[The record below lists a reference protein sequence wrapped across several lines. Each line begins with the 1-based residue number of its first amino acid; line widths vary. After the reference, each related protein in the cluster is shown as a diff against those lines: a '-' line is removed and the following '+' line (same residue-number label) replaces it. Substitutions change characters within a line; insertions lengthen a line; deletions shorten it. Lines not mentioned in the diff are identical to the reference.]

1 MRRTERRGPFTTA
14 TRIGAVAVLGYGLL
28 LIPTPTPTPPEAT
41 TEAFA
46 WNQDERWLTLE
57 QRFREVGALGCEQL
71 RRPIS
76 DDLGHLEGLLADLA
90 VREIGPEAAVLDT
103 VEERT
108 FQLAPMVAVC
118 REWLPSYTELVTR
131 TRSTIKRQSERWDLD
146 DGGKDRLYRL
156 LWGGRAALE
165 EVMLQGPVDSVSPL
179 VRGDDEPSATPATTW
194 NGVALHSGDLLV
206 SRGGAP
212 ISALIAVGSDYPGN
226 FSHVGLIHVDPVTG
240 ESHVI
245 HSNHNGLQVESL
257 DDHIAGVKLRMM
269 VLRPRADLPVLLV
282 DPMAPHRA
290 AEWGLRR
297 ARQGHTPYDFAIDH
311 SDDSRMYCSEVP
323 ARAYENVGITL
334 WMALSRVSRPGI
346 RAWLADLGARHFNLQ
361 EPSDLEYDPQLRVVA
376 EWRDPGTLY
385 LDHVDN
391 VVTEAMLEGADRGDR
406 LTYPWYRLPVVR
418 AAKLYSMAVRLIG
431 KPGPVPAGLGA
442 TEAARV
448 VTLRHRHA
456 AIKARVLVQA
466 DEFRARTGYTP
477 PEWQLLRFAKE
488 ARDAM

>member
-1 MRRTERRGPFTTA
+1 MRSTEHRRPFTA
-14 TRIGAVAVLGYGLL
+14 AKRIGAVAVLGYGLL
-28 LIPTPTPTPPEAT
+28 LIPTPTPTPPEVTA
-41 TEAFA
+41 EAFA
-46 WNQDERWLTLE
+46 WNQNERWLALE
-57 QRFREVGALGCEQL
+57 QRFLEAGALGCEHL
-71 RRPIS
+71 RQPIS
-76 DDLGHLEGLLADLA
+76 GDLGYLEGLLADLT

-131 TRSTIKRQSERWDLD
+131 TRSVIKRQSERWDLA

-165 EVMLQGPVDSVSPL
+165 EVMLQAPVDSVSPL
-179 VRGDDEPSATPATTW
+179 VLGDDEPSVTPTTTW
-194 NGVALHSGDLLV
+194 NGVAIHSGDLLV

-226 FSHVGLIHVDPVTG
+226 FSHVGLVHVDPDTG
-240 ESHVI
+240 EPRVI
-245 HSNHNGLQVESL
+245 HSNQRGLRVESL
-257 DDHIAGVKLRMM
+257 DDHMAGIKLRMM
-269 VLRPRADLPVLLV
+269 VLRPRADLPVLLA

-290 AEWGLRR
+290 AEWALSR
-297 ARQGHTPYDFAIDH
+297 ARQRHIPYDFAIDH
-311 SDDSRMYCSEVP
+311 HDSSRMYCSEVP
-323 ARAYENVGITL
+323 AWAYRDVGITL
-334 WMALSRVSRPGI
+334 WMALSRVSKPGT
-346 RAWLADLGARHFNLQ
+346 RAWLADLGARHFDLQ

-376 EWRDPGTLY
+376 EWRDAGTLY

-391 VVTEAMLEGADRGDR
+391 VVTEAMLDGADRGDR
-406 LTYPWYRLPVVR
+406 LTYPLYRLPIMR
-418 AAKLYSMAVRLIG
+418 LAQFYSMAVRLIG
-431 KPGPVPAGLGA
+431 IPGPVPAGLGA

-456 AIKARVLVQA
+456 AIKARVLAQA
-466 DEFRARTGYTP
+466 DEFRARNGYTP

-488 ARDAM
+488 SRDEL